1 MMPSVEEIVRQSKR
15 DFAAARKNSTPAKA
29 KAFLIRAGIAEKCKS
44 SPSGVR
50 LAKRF
55 R

>member
-1 MMPSVEEIVRQSKR
+1 VEQIVKEFHKAVEAS
-15 DFAAARKNSTPAKA
+15 RKNSTPAKA
-29 KAFLIRAGIAEKCKS
+29 RAFLIRAGIAVKSKS
-44 SPSGVR
+44 SPNGIR